1 MKIILT
7 EEQIS
12 SILNE
17 SIIKDVM
24 NDYKFNTGVLF
35 TFGAGMGAFM
45 GPVERILSKS
55 GFIMTKQEVALLIIT
70 TFAILLKDS
79 NYKELISIVKDKELL
94 DPLKGVVDFIQKI
107 KDVINTITTKMLGVS
122 YSLMDILGFA
132 FLLNPV
138 MGILNSYID
147 TSNITVDSLE
157 KLGMGSVLAGIAY
170 ALKSMSKKLKSNL
183 SEEIEPSKTAVKSIC
198 DSEKFCTSQGKITF
212 GQLKALVDSAT
223 QKRLFKHVG
232 EGGFKA
238 TLRLLPW
245 FIPQLA
251 LAGFITSSVR
261 AVNKIIRPALAET
274 DNYKTWWGKA
284 VLKSF
289 DLSEGEL
296 NMEDP
301 LSRVFFMTTGLMSML
316 SERYKLSFAK
326 YISELASTMPDNMEV
341 PEFFVENELRHWLN
355 EKFLIDPPLPEI
367 TKKPS
372 HVERLSEPKEM

>member
-70 TFAILLKDS
+70 TFALLLKDS

-94 DPLKGVVDFIQKI
+94 DPLKGVVDFVQKI

-132 FLLNPV
+132 FLLNPI
-138 MGILNSYID
+138 MGILKSYID
-147 TSNITVDSLE
+147 SSNITVDSLE

-198 DSEKFCTSQGKITF
+198 DSEKFCTAQGKITF

-372 HVERLSEPKEM
+372 HVERLSEPKEI

>member
-12 SILNE
+12 TILNE

-35 TFGAGMGAFM
+35 TFGTGMGAFM

-70 TFAILLKDS
+70 TFALLLKDS

-138 MGILNSYID
+138 MGILKSYID
-147 TSNITVDSLE
+147 SSNITVDSLE

-198 DSEKFCTSQGKITF
+198 DSEKFCTAQGKITF

-372 HVERLSEPKEM
+372 HVEQLSEPKEI

>member
-70 TFAILLKDS
+70 TFALLLKDS

-183 SEEIEPSKTAVKSIC
+183 SEEIEPSKTTVKSIC
-198 DSEKFCTSQGKITF
+198 DSEKFCTAQGKITF

-372 HVERLSEPKEM
+372 HVERLSEPKEI

>member
-70 TFAILLKDS
+70 TFALLLKDS

-94 DPLKGVVDFIQKI
+94 DPLKGVVDFVQKI

-132 FLLNPV
+132 FLLNPI
-138 MGILNSYID
+138 MGILKSYID
-147 TSNITVDSLE
+147 SSNITVDSLE

-170 ALKSMSKKLKSNL
+170 ALKSISKKLKSNL

-198 DSEKFCTSQGKITF
+198 DSEKFCTAQGKITF

-251 LAGFITSSVR
+251 LAGFITSSIR

-372 HVERLSEPKEM
+372 HVERLSEPKEI

>member
-70 TFAILLKDS
+70 TFALLLKDS

-198 DSEKFCTSQGKITF
+198 DSEKFCTAQGKITF

-372 HVERLSEPKEM
+372 HVERLSEPKEI

>member
-12 SILNE
+12 TILNE

-35 TFGAGMGAFM
+35 TFGTGMGAFM

-70 TFAILLKDS
+70 TFALLLKDS

-94 DPLKGVVDFIQKI
+94 DPLKGVVDFVQKI

-138 MGILNSYID
+138 MGILKSYID
-147 TSNITVDSLE
+147 SSNITVDSLE

-170 ALKSMSKKLKSNL
+170 ALKSISKKLKSNL

-198 DSEKFCTSQGKITF
+198 DSEKFCTAQGKITF

>member
-12 SILNE
+12 TILNE

-35 TFGAGMGAFM
+35 TFGTGMGAFM

-70 TFAILLKDS
+70 TFALLLKDS

-372 HVERLSEPKEM
+372 HVERLSEPKEI

>member
-7 EEQIS
+7 EEQLS
-12 SILNE
+12 LVLNE

-24 NDYKFNTGVLF
+24 NDYKFNTGILF
-35 TFGAGMGAFM
+35 TFGTGMGAFM
-45 GPVERILSKS
+45 GPVERVLSKS
-55 GFIMTKQEVALLIIT
+55 GFMMTKQEVALLIIT
-70 TFAILLKDS
+70 TFALLFKDS
-79 NYKELISIVKDKELL
+79 NYKELLSIIRDKNLL
-94 DPLKGVVDFIQKI
+94 DPLKGVVNFVQKVKEI
-107 KDVINTITTKMLGVS
+107 INTITTKMLGVS

-132 FLLNPV
+132 LLLNPV
-138 MGILNSYID
+138 MGILKTYID
-147 TSNITVDSLE
+147 TSNVTFDSLE
-157 KLGMGSVLAGIAY
+157 KLGVGSILAAIAY
-170 ALKSMSKKLKSNL
+170 TLKILSNKLKSNL

-198 DSEKFCTSQGKITF
+198 DSEKFCSDQGKITF

-223 QKRLFKHVG
+223 RKRLFKHVG

-251 LAGFITSSVR
+251 VAGFVTSSIR
-261 AVNKIIRPALAET
+261 AINKIIRPALAET

-316 SERYKLSFAK
+316 SDRYKLSFAK
-326 YISELASTMPDNMEV
+326 YISELASTMPDEMEV

-372 HVERLSEPKEM
+372 HVERLVDPK

>member
-12 SILNE
+12 TILNE

-35 TFGAGMGAFM
+35 TFGTGMGAFM

-70 TFAILLKDS
+70 TFALLLKDS

-170 ALKSMSKKLKSNL
+170 ALKSISKKLKSNL

-198 DSEKFCTSQGKITF
+198 DSEKFCTAQGKITF

-251 LAGFITSSVR
+251 LAGFITSSIR

-372 HVERLSEPKEM
+372 HVERLSEPKEI

>member
-35 TFGAGMGAFM
+35 TFGTGMGAFM

-70 TFAILLKDS
+70 TFALLLKDS

-157 KLGMGSVLAGIAY
+157 KLGMGSVLSGIAY

-198 DSEKFCTSQGKITF
+198 DSEKFCTAQGKITF

>member
-7 EEQIS
+7 EEQLS
-12 SILNE
+12 LVLNE

-24 NDYKFNTGVLF
+24 NDYKFNTGILF
-35 TFGAGMGAFM
+35 TFGTGMGAFM
-45 GPVERILSKS
+45 GPVERVLSKS
-55 GFIMTKQEVALLIIT
+55 GFMMTKQEVALLIIT
-70 TFAILLKDS
+70 TFALLFKDS
-79 NYKELISIVKDKELL
+79 NYKELLSIIRDKNLL
-94 DPLKGVVDFIQKI
+94 DPLKGVVNFVQKVKEI
-107 KDVINTITTKMLGVS
+107 INTITTKMLGVS

-132 FLLNPV
+132 LLLNPV
-138 MGILNSYID
+138 MGILKTYID
-147 TSNITVDSLE
+147 TSNVTFDSLE
-157 KLGMGSVLAGIAY
+157 KLGMGSILAAIAY
-170 ALKSMSKKLKSNL
+170 TLKSLSNKLKSNL

-198 DSEKFCTSQGKITF
+198 DSEKFCSDQGKITF

-223 QKRLFKHVG
+223 RKRLFKHVG

-251 LAGFITSSVR
+251 VAGFVTSSIR
-261 AVNKIIRPALAET
+261 AINKIIRPALAET

-316 SERYKLSFAK
+316 SDRYKLSFAK
-326 YISELASTMPDNMEV
+326 YISELASTMPDEMEV

-372 HVERLSEPKEM
+372 HVERLVDPK

>member
-12 SILNE
+12 TILNE

-35 TFGAGMGAFM
+35 TFGTGMGAFM

-70 TFAILLKDS
+70 TFALLLKDS

-94 DPLKGVVDFIQKI
+94 DPLKGVVDFVQKI

-132 FLLNPV
+132 FLLNPI
-138 MGILNSYID
+138 MGILKSYID
-147 TSNITVDSLE
+147 SSNITVDSLE
-157 KLGMGSVLAGIAY
+157 KLGMCSVLAGIAY

-198 DSEKFCTSQGKITF
+198 DSEKFCTAQGKITF

-372 HVERLSEPKEM
+372 HVERLSEPKEI

>member
-12 SILNE
+12 TILNE

-35 TFGAGMGAFM
+35 TFGTGMGAFM
-45 GPVERILSKS
+45 GPIERILSKS

-70 TFAILLKDS
+70 TFALLLKDS

-94 DPLKGVVDFIQKI
+94 DPLKGVVDFVQKI

-132 FLLNPV
+132 FLLNPI
-138 MGILNSYID
+138 MGILKSYID
-147 TSNITVDSLE
+147 SSNITVDSLE

-245 FIPQLA
+245 FIPQLV

-372 HVERLSEPKEM
+372 HVERLSEPKEI

>member
-70 TFAILLKDS
+70 TFALLLKDS

-94 DPLKGVVDFIQKI
+94 DPLKGVVDFVQKI

-372 HVERLSEPKEM
+372 HVERLSEPKEI

>member
-12 SILNE
+12 TILNE

-35 TFGAGMGAFM
+35 TFGTGMGAFM

-70 TFAILLKDS
+70 TFALLLKDS

-183 SEEIEPSKTAVKSIC
+183 SEEIEPSKTTVKSIC
-198 DSEKFCTSQGKITF
+198 DSEKFCTAQGKITF

-372 HVERLSEPKEM
+372 HVERLSEPKEI

>member
-12 SILNE
+12 TILNE

-35 TFGAGMGAFM
+35 TFGTGMGAFM

-70 TFAILLKDS
+70 TFALLLKDS

-94 DPLKGVVDFIQKI
+94 DPLKGVVDFVQKI

-138 MGILNSYID
+138 MGILKSYID
-147 TSNITVDSLE
+147 SSNITVDSLE

-170 ALKSMSKKLKSNL
+170 ALKTMSKKLKSNL

-198 DSEKFCTSQGKITF
+198 DSEKFCTAQGKITF

-372 HVERLSEPKEM
+372 HVERLSELKEI

>member
-55 GFIMTKQEVALLIIT
+55 GFIITKQEVALLIIT
-70 TFAILLKDS
+70 TFALLLKDS

>member
-1 MKIILT
+1 
-7 EEQIS
+7 
-12 SILNE
+12 
-17 SIIKDVM
+17 
-24 NDYKFNTGVLF
+24 
-35 TFGAGMGAFM
+35 
-45 GPVERILSKS
+45 
-55 GFIMTKQEVALLIIT
+55 
-70 TFAILLKDS
+70 
-79 NYKELISIVKDKELL
+79 
-94 DPLKGVVDFIQKI
+94 
-107 KDVINTITTKMLGVS
+107 
-122 YSLMDILGFA
+122 MDILGFA
-132 FLLNPV
+132 FLLNPI
-138 MGILNSYID
+138 MGILKSYID
-147 TSNITVDSLE
+147 SSNITVDSLE

-170 ALKSMSKKLKSNL
+170 ALKSISKKLKSNL

-198 DSEKFCTSQGKITF
+198 DSEKFCTAQGKITF

-372 HVERLSEPKEM
+372 HVERLSEPKEI

>member
-12 SILNE
+12 TILNE

-70 TFAILLKDS
+70 TFALLLKDS

-94 DPLKGVVDFIQKI
+94 DPLKGVVDFVQKI

-132 FLLNPV
+132 FLLNPI
-138 MGILNSYID
+138 MGILKSYID
-147 TSNITVDSLE
+147 SSNITVDSLE

-170 ALKSMSKKLKSNL
+170 ALKSISKKLKSNL

-198 DSEKFCTSQGKITF
+198 DSEKFCTAQGKITF

-251 LAGFITSSVR
+251 LAGFITSSIR

-372 HVERLSEPKEM
+372 HVERLSEPKEI

>member
-70 TFAILLKDS
+70 TFALLLKDS

>member
-12 SILNE
+12 TILNE

-35 TFGAGMGAFM
+35 TFGTGMGAFM

-70 TFAILLKDS
+70 TFALLLKDS

-94 DPLKGVVDFIQKI
+94 DPLKGVVDFVQKI

-138 MGILNSYID
+138 MGILKSYID
-147 TSNITVDSLE
+147 SSNITVDSLE

-198 DSEKFCTSQGKITF
+198 DSEKFCTAQGKITF

-372 HVERLSEPKEM
+372 HVERLSEPKEI

>member
-12 SILNE
+12 TILNE

-35 TFGAGMGAFM
+35 TFGTGMGAFM

-70 TFAILLKDS
+70 TFALLLKDS

-94 DPLKGVVDFIQKI
+94 DPLKGVVDFVQKI

-132 FLLNPV
+132 FLLNPI
-138 MGILNSYID
+138 MGILKSYID
-147 TSNITVDSLE
+147 SSNITVDSLE

-198 DSEKFCTSQGKITF
+198 DSEKFCTAQGKITF

-372 HVERLSEPKEM
+372 HVERLSEPKEI

>member
-70 TFAILLKDS
+70 TFALLLKDS

-198 DSEKFCTSQGKITF
+198 DSEKFCTAQGKITF

-251 LAGFITSSVR
+251 LAGFLTSSVR

>member
-12 SILNE
+12 TILNE

-35 TFGAGMGAFM
+35 TFGTGMGAFM
-45 GPVERILSKS
+45 GPIERILSKS

-70 TFAILLKDS
+70 TFALLLKDS

-94 DPLKGVVDFIQKI
+94 DPLKGVVDFVQKI

-132 FLLNPV
+132 FLLNPI
-138 MGILNSYID
+138 MGILKSYID
-147 TSNITVDSLE
+147 SSNITVDSLE

-245 FIPQLA
+245 FIPQLV

-367 TKKPS
+367 TKKTVPCGT
-372 HVERLSEPKEM
+372 VI

>member
-7 EEQIS
+7 EEQLS
-12 SILNE
+12 LVLNE

-24 NDYKFNTGVLF
+24 NDYKFNTGILF
-35 TFGAGMGAFM
+35 TFGTGMGAFM
-45 GPVERILSKS
+45 GPVERVLSKS
-55 GFIMTKQEVALLIIT
+55 GFMMTKQEVALLIIT
-70 TFAILLKDS
+70 TFALLFKDS
-79 NYKELISIVKDKELL
+79 NYKELLSIIRDKNLL
-94 DPLKGVVDFIQKI
+94 DPLKGVVNFVQKVKEI
-107 KDVINTITTKMLGVS
+107 INTITTKMLGVS

-132 FLLNPV
+132 LLLNPV
-138 MGILNSYID
+138 MGILKTYID
-147 TSNITVDSLE
+147 TSNVTFDSLE
-157 KLGMGSVLAGIAY
+157 KLGVGSILAAIAY
-170 ALKSMSKKLKSNL
+170 TLKSLSNKLKSNL

-198 DSEKFCTSQGKITF
+198 DSEKFCSDQGKITF

-223 QKRLFKHVG
+223 RKRLFKHVG

-251 LAGFITSSVR
+251 VAGFVTSSIR
-261 AVNKIIRPALAET
+261 AINKIIRPALAET

-316 SERYKLSFAK
+316 SDRYKLSFAK
-326 YISELASTMPDNMEV
+326 YISELASTMPDEMEV

-372 HVERLSEPKEM
+372 HVERLVDPK

>member
-35 TFGAGMGAFM
+35 TFGTGMGAFM

-70 TFAILLKDS
+70 TFALLLKDS

-372 HVERLSEPKEM
+372 HVERLSEPKEI

>member
-12 SILNE
+12 TILNE

-35 TFGAGMGAFM
+35 TFGTGMGAFM

-70 TFAILLKDS
+70 TFALLLKDS

-94 DPLKGVVDFIQKI
+94 DPLKGVVDFVQKI

-132 FLLNPV
+132 FLLNPI
-138 MGILNSYID
+138 MGILKSYID
-147 TSNITVDSLE
+147 SSNITVDSLE

-198 DSEKFCTSQGKITF
+198 DSEKFCTAQGKITF

-251 LAGFITSSVR
+251 LAGFITSSIR

-372 HVERLSEPKEM
+372 HVERLSEPKEI

>member
-12 SILNE
+12 TILNE

-35 TFGAGMGAFM
+35 TFGTGMGAFM

-70 TFAILLKDS
+70 TFALLLKDS

-94 DPLKGVVDFIQKI
+94 DPLKGVVDFVQKI

-138 MGILNSYID
+138 MGILKSYID
-147 TSNITVDSLE
+147 SSNITVDSLE

-170 ALKSMSKKLKSNL
+170 ALKTMSKKLKSNL

-198 DSEKFCTSQGKITF
+198 DSEKFCTAQGKITF

-372 HVERLSEPKEM
+372 HVERLSEPKEI

>member
-12 SILNE
+12 TILNE

-35 TFGAGMGAFM
+35 TFGTGMGAFM

-70 TFAILLKDS
+70 TFALLLKDS

-94 DPLKGVVDFIQKI
+94 DPLKGVVDFVQKI

-132 FLLNPV
+132 FLLNPI
-138 MGILNSYID
+138 MGILKSYID
-147 TSNITVDSLE
+147 SSNITVDSLE

-170 ALKSMSKKLKSNL
+170 ALKSISKKLKSNL

-198 DSEKFCTSQGKITF
+198 DSEKFCTAQGKITF

-372 HVERLSEPKEM
+372 HVERLSEPKEI

>member
-70 TFAILLKDS
+70 TFALLLKDS

-372 HVERLSEPKEM
+372 HVERLSEPKEI

>member
-12 SILNE
+12 TILNE

-35 TFGAGMGAFM
+35 TFGTGMGAFM

-70 TFAILLKDS
+70 TFALLLKDS

-94 DPLKGVVDFIQKI
+94 DPLKGVVDFVQKI

-138 MGILNSYID
+138 MGILKSYID
-147 TSNITVDSLE
+147 SSNITVDSLE

-170 ALKSMSKKLKSNL
+170 ALKSISKKLKSNL

-198 DSEKFCTSQGKITF
+198 DSEKFCTAQGKITF

-372 HVERLSEPKEM
+372 HVERLSEPKEI

>member
-12 SILNE
+12 TILNE

-35 TFGAGMGAFM
+35 TFGTGMGAFM

-70 TFAILLKDS
+70 TFALLLKDS

-94 DPLKGVVDFIQKI
+94 DPLKGVVDFVQKI

-132 FLLNPV
+132 FLLNPI
-138 MGILNSYID
+138 MGILKSYID
-147 TSNITVDSLE
+147 SSNITVDSLE

-198 DSEKFCTSQGKITF
+198 DSEKFCTAQGKITF

>member
-12 SILNE
+12 TILNE

-35 TFGAGMGAFM
+35 TFGTGMGAFM

-70 TFAILLKDS
+70 TFALLLKDS

-94 DPLKGVVDFIQKI
+94 DPLKGVVDFVQKI

-138 MGILNSYID
+138 MGILKSYID
-147 TSNITVDSLE
+147 SSNITVDSLE

-198 DSEKFCTSQGKITF
+198 DSEKFCTAQGKITF

-251 LAGFITSSVR
+251 LAGFITSSIR

-372 HVERLSEPKEM
+372 HVERLSEPKEI

>member
-12 SILNE
+12 TILNE

-35 TFGAGMGAFM
+35 TFGTGMGAFM

-70 TFAILLKDS
+70 TFALLLKDS

-94 DPLKGVVDFIQKI
+94 DPLKGVVDFVQKI

-138 MGILNSYID
+138 MGILKSYID
-147 TSNITVDSLE
+147 SSNITVDSLE

-170 ALKSMSKKLKSNL
+170 ALKSISKKLKSNL

-198 DSEKFCTSQGKITF
+198 DSEKFCTAQGKITF

-251 LAGFITSSVR
+251 LAGFITSSIR

-372 HVERLSEPKEM
+372 HVERLSEPKEI

>member
-12 SILNE
+12 TILNE

-35 TFGAGMGAFM
+35 TFGTGMGAFM
-45 GPVERILSKS
+45 GPIERILSKS

-70 TFAILLKDS
+70 TFALLLKDS

-94 DPLKGVVDFIQKI
+94 DPLKGVVDFVQKI

-132 FLLNPV
+132 FLLNPI
-138 MGILNSYID
+138 MGILKSYID
-147 TSNITVDSLE
+147 SSNITVDSLE

-198 DSEKFCTSQGKITF
+198 DSEKFCTAQGKITF

-245 FIPQLA
+245 FIPQLV

-372 HVERLSEPKEM
+372 HVERLSEPKEI

>member
-70 TFAILLKDS
+70 TFALLLKDS

-94 DPLKGVVDFIQKI
+94 DPLKGVVDFVQKI

-132 FLLNPV
+132 FLLNPI
-138 MGILNSYID
+138 MGILKSYID
-147 TSNITVDSLE
+147 SSNITVDSLE

-372 HVERLSEPKEM
+372 HVERLSEPKEI

>member
-12 SILNE
+12 TILNE

-35 TFGAGMGAFM
+35 TFGTGMGAFM

-70 TFAILLKDS
+70 TFALLLKDS

-94 DPLKGVVDFIQKI
+94 DPLKGVVDFVQKI

-132 FLLNPV
+132 FLLNPI
-138 MGILNSYID
+138 MGILKSYID
-147 TSNITVDSLE
+147 SSNITVDSLE

-170 ALKSMSKKLKSNL
+170 ALKSISKKLKSNL

-198 DSEKFCTSQGKITF
+198 DSEKFCTAQGKITF

-251 LAGFITSSVR
+251 LAGFITSSIR

-372 HVERLSEPKEM
+372 HVERLSEPKEI

>member
-12 SILNE
+12 AILNE

-35 TFGAGMGAFM
+35 TFGTGMGAFM

-70 TFAILLKDS
+70 TFALLLKDS

-94 DPLKGVVDFIQKI
+94 DPLKGVVDFVQKI

-132 FLLNPV
+132 FLLNPI
-138 MGILNSYID
+138 MGILKSYID
-147 TSNITVDSLE
+147 SSNITVDSLE

-372 HVERLSEPKEM
+372 HVERLSEPKEI

>member
-12 SILNE
+12 TILNE

-35 TFGAGMGAFM
+35 TFGTGMGAFM

-70 TFAILLKDS
+70 TFALLLKDS

-138 MGILNSYID
+138 MGILKSYID
-147 TSNITVDSLE
+147 SSNITVDSLE

-170 ALKSMSKKLKSNL
+170 ALKSISKKLKSNL

-198 DSEKFCTSQGKITF
+198 DSEKFCTAQGKITF

-251 LAGFITSSVR
+251 LAGFITSSIR

-372 HVERLSEPKEM
+372 HVERLSEPKEI